1 MIYKRNKGK
10 AFQQE
15 TKGLFYKEIIRS
27 FPQEIRTSCSSG
39 KFVKHYIMCPF
50 AFGSQINKFAP
61 SEEN

>member
-39 KFVKHYIMCPF
+39 KFVKHYIKRN
-50 AFGSQINKFAP
+50 SKT
-61 SEEN
+61 SLT